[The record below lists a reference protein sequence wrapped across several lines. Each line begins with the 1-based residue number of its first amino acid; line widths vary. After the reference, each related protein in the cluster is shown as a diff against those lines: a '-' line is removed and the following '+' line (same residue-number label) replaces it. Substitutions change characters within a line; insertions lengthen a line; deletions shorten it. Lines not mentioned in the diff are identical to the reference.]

1 MTRSEN
7 ASNAGTFDSWSWEQ
21 TNFHADDTVDITYT
35 DPDFVPVYTTDA
47 IPEAE
52 LQVLCSM
59 CGREYKKAHPKF

>member
-1 MTRSEN
+1 MTRPGN
-7 ASNAGTFDSWSWEQ
+7 VDTDVNAGTFASWSWEQ

-52 LQVLCSM
+52 LQVITFLTR
-59 CGREYKKAHPKF
+59 G